1 MTRSPSGGGDGARGR
16 RITASPTN
24 DTDFLDPSRR
34 PASYHVSYCSCEKR
48 NLEKQEKKREKYCRL
63 TSNLRRQIHQ
73 SVNLGPIERSQ
84 HDDRTIVFLAPWKT
98 ELLDGFLVDKS
109 AGESG
114 AATASDVGAGITG
127 LGIQVLDVVVV
138 PGVAGAGPVMASGER
153 PVTVARGGRGNHHVV
168 RVAVVESV
176 LPDWRGTGRGIGES
190 RGVVD
195 DQWPH

>member
-1 MTRSPSGGGDGARGR
+1 MARVGDELLLHRQM
-16 RITASPTN
+16 ILT
-24 DTDFLDPSRR
+24 FLVHHHDLRATMS
-34 PASYHVSYCSCEKR
+34 AIAHVINATWR
-48 NLEKQEKKREKYCRL
+48 NKKKKREKYCGL
-63 TSNLRRQIHQ
+63 TSDLRRQIHQ
-73 SVNLGPIERSQ
+73 LANLSLIERSQ
-84 HDDRTIVFLAPWKT
+84 HDDCAIVFLAPWKA

-114 AATASDVGAGITG
+114 AAAASDAEIAG
-127 LGIQVLDVVVV
+127 LVIQVLDVVMV
-138 PGVAGAGPVMASGER
+138 PGVAGAGPVVASGER

-195 DQWPH
+195 DQWPR